1 MENQERFAEIRH
13 RQVATNGITM
23 HVAEQGDLSA
33 PPVLLLHGFP
43 ELWLSWRHQMAA
55 LAANGYRAIAPDL
68 RGYGDTDMP
77 TDPAAYTVFH
87 IIGDLVGLL
96 DHLELPRVFVV
107 GHDWGAYMAWR
118 LCQLRPERVRALVNI
133 GIPYLRRTPS
143 VKPTDRFFKAFGE
156 GFYMCQF
163 QEPGRAEASFARYE
177 VSTVLKKFFSIK
189 MDNLSAPP
197 GMEIIDYLE
206 EPPSLEWISKDEL
219 QYFAEKFQK
228 NGFTGPL
235 NYYRNIDMNWELM
248 APWQGAKIEVPTKFI
263 LVERDVGYNAYAT
276 GMKVKG
282 GDLKEVVP
290 NLDVVSIDGYH
301 FIQQEKAEE
310 KISQS
315 VLASWHMEAS
325 VVWSRFEL
333 MPYL

>member
-23 HVAEQGDLSA
+23 HIAEQGDLSA

-68 RGYGDTDMP
+68 RGYGDTEAPADA
-77 TDPAAYTVFH
+77 AAYTVFH
-87 IIGDLVGLL
+87 IIGDLIGLL
-96 DHLELPRVFVV
+96 DHLELPCVFVV
-107 GHDWGAYMAWR
+107 GHDWGANMAWH
-118 LCQLRPERVRALVNI
+118 LCQFRPERVRALVNI
-133 GIPYLRRTPS
+133 GVPYFPRSPS
-143 VKPTDRFFKAFGE
+143 IKPTELFFKVFGD
-156 GFYMCQF
+156 GCYIHQF

-197 GMEIIDYLE
+197 GMEIIDFLE
-206 EPPSLEWISKDEL
+206 ELPSPLEWISEDEL
-219 QYFAEKFQK
+219 QYLAEKFQK

-235 NYYRNIDMNWELM
+235 NYYRNFDKNWELM

-263 LVERDVGYNAYAT
+263 LVKRDIGYNTYGT
-276 GMKVKG
+276 EMMVKG
-282 GDLKEVVP
+282 GGIKEVVP

-310 KISQS
+310 VTSEILSYFKSKT
-315 VLASWHMEAS
+315 
-325 VVWSRFEL
+325 
-333 MPYL
+333 